1 MDKLILVTRNTRLE
15 ALTERF
21 NTQAQAKFY
30 LTQAGLDF
38 ADYAHE
44 HDVYRRSLEKVQAA
58 MQLGAPVQVMERAL
72 VSTYLFAPSD
82 VVVVLGQDGTV
93 ANTAKY
99 VGHCP
104 ILGVNPDPERFDGVL
119 LPFRVDGLR
128 KGLESTLAGKAKV
141 KEVTLAE
148 AVLSDG
154 QRLLAFNDLFLGAR
168 THVSAHYRINPSPRP
183 SSPRGQREK
192 VAWERQSSSGIIVS
206 TGAGSTGWLSSVCN
220 MASGMSRQLGGEA
233 LEPIH
238 LAWDARRLY
247 FVVREPFISKNSQA
261 SCAAGYVNEGT
272 PLEVESLMPSGGVIF
287 SDGMED
293 DALSFTSGLVAR
305 IGPSKQRA
313 RLVTNCIR
321 TRARTP
327 RTRARSRAA
336 HRRAHRAAPSH
347 RTGASGSA
355 RCRARKAGAVLR

>member
-1 MDKLILVTRNTRLE
+1 MDKLILVTRKTRLE
-15 ALTERF
+15 LLTERF

-38 ADYAHE
+38 TDYANEHE
-44 HDVYRRSLEKVQAA
+44 HYRRSLEKTQAA
-58 MQLGAPVQVMERAL
+58 IQVGLPIQIMERAL

-99 VGHCP
+99 VGRCP
-104 ILGVNPDPERFDGVL
+104 LLGVNPDPERFDGVL
-119 LPFRVDGLR
+119 LPFRVDALR
-128 KGLESTLAGKAKV
+128 KGLEATLAGRARM

-154 QRLLAFNDLFLGAR
+154 QKLLAFNDLFIGAR
-168 THVSAHYRINPSPRP
+168 THVSAHYRVKMNE
-183 SSPRGQREK
+183 QQ
-192 VAWERQSSSGIIVS
+192 ERQSSSGIIVS

-220 MASGMSRQLGGEA
+220 MASGMSRQLGGEPLA
-233 LEPIH
+233 PIH

-247 FVVREPFISKNSQA
+247 FVVREPFISKHSGA
-261 SCAAGYVNEGT
+261 TCSAGYVNEGA

-287 SDGMED
+287 SDGVED

-313 RLVTNCIR
+313 RLV
-321 TRARTP
+321 
-327 RTRARSRAA
+327 
-336 HRRAHRAAPSH
+336 
-347 RTGASGSA
+347 
-355 RCRARKAGAVLR
+355 V